1 MSEHFRKVIDFILQ
15 LELDIV
21 HRSDTDEIVVV
32 TNEDKGIYQMVI
44 DCEFPILVVE
54 QLLYEIRNPTWEHF
68 LELLK
73 MNRNLIHG
81 SFVIDDDEKNVIFRD
96 TLQLENLD
104 FNELEGT
111 INALSLG
118 LAEYSGQLLKLNQP
132 STR

>member
-1 MSEHFRKVIDFILQ
+1 MSEHFQKVIDYVLR

-21 HRSDTDEIVVV
+21 HRSDTDEMIVV
-32 TNEDKGIYQMVI
+32 TNEEKGIYQMVI
-44 DCEFPILVVE
+44 DCEYPILVIE
-54 QLLYEIRNPTWEHF
+54 QLLYEIKNPSREHF

-81 SFVIDDDEKNVIFRD
+81 SFVVDDNEKQVIFRD
-96 TLQLENLD
+96 SLQLENLD

-118 LAEYSGQLLKLNQP
+118 LAEYSAQLLKLNQP
-132 STR
+132 